1 MASTSLPPL
10 RRELDDYLQLED
22 NNKFGDT
29 AVDYKN
35 NSNYKLSDKL
45 NGVKKRKNKNFFR
58 NNTDDLTSES
68 SFHDLT
74 LERKIVPLGYF
85 ERTESSFGNPNE
97 INSAHRYTDSKVS
110 NSVEFPQLNRT
121 LKTETLYSIK
131 SQQNSSP
138 HSRMVQSM
146 EKVGIRAVKAF
157 LPTES
162 LTQDGVGFKDAGGP
176 IIK

>member
-1 MASTSLPPL
+1 MFKFLLILYPIFISSKYSNTSFA
-10 RRELDDYLQLED
+10 
-22 NNKFGDT
+22 NFKFLAIT
-29 AVDYKN
+29 I
-35 NSNYKLSDKL
+35 L
-45 NGVKKRKNKNFFR
+45 
-58 NNTDDLTSES
+58 
-68 SFHDLT
+68 
-74 LERKIVPLGYF
+74 
-85 ERTESSFGNPNE
+85 
-97 INSAHRYTDSKVS
+97 
-110 NSVEFPQLNRT
+110 